1 MTEVNMRLNDRE
13 NNKNYI
19 FESKVYEERSPGTPV
34 RTRDPVS
41 SDESNTVADMII
53 RQNQMINRALR
64 RTYRSSVARK
74 AL

>member
-1 MTEVNMRLNDRE
+1 MRLNDRE

-19 FESKVYEERSPGTPV
+19 FETKLFEEKSPGTPV

-41 SDESNTVADMII
+41 SAETNSVADMII
-53 RQNQMINRALR
+53 RQNQMINRSLR
-64 RTYRSSVARK
+64 RTYRSTVARK